1 MRPLTQGYNQAF
13 ETMADAATLWR
24 ALVEPASLALWCASE
39 AVVEPRPGG
48 RYRLVSP
55 LFGRREAHIE
65 RFEPGV
71 RLRLLFDANPD
82 WPPLTEGALVEDFI
96 IDERNGQRVLRVMGA
111 GLPAAP
117 EWAPILRRL
126 RAGWAV
132 AFARLQTRLRAGDIG
147 AQPS

>member
-24 ALVEPASLALWCASE
+24 ALVEPAALALWCASE
-39 AVVEPRPGG
+39 AEVEPRPGG
-48 RYRLVSP
+48 RYHLVSP

-71 RLRLLFDANPD
+71 RLQLLFDANPD

-96 IDERNGQRVLRVMGA
+96 IDERNGRRVLRVMGA
-111 GLPAAP
+111 GLPVAA
-117 EWAPILRRL
+117 EWAPILKRL

-132 AFARLQTRLRAGDIG
+132 AFARLQVRLRAGDIG